1 VGAGIAAECLMA
13 SRCVLHQGEYLAL
26 ANWVSIPPTV
36 RMPRREAGA
45 ALDELVA
52 SAESI
57 TCPVLP
63 SFRTF

>member
-1 VGAGIAAECLMA
+1 MGAGIAAECLMA

-45 ALDELVA
+45 A
-52 SAESI
+52 
-57 TCPVLP
+57 
-63 SFRTF
+63 RW